1 MAAQPPRPKLPPL
14 TALRAFEV
22 AGRLGGFAPAAQEL
36 GVTPGAVT
44 AHLKTLE
51 SALGVTLFDRLP
63 RGVELT
69 EIGARLLPEFTAAF
83 AALDAATQHLAAEA
97 APGLVRIAVS
107 ADLAQLW
114 LSPRL
119 PALRRAGFQVV
130 PLPPGSAADL
140 GLTLSGGPGAPAPLI
155 AVCAPSL
162 APAQLADLDAV
173 QTLTLNGPAGD
184 WATWT
189 RAAQIPGFRP
199 LGPTHDSA
207 PLALEEAA
215 NGAGLLV
222 IARPLA
228 EAALTT
234 GRIIQP
240 FGITAPSGLTL
251 SLTALRS
258 LSPAAAQVLD
268 ALRDALAAPI
278 FAP

>member
-36 GVTPGAVT
+36 GVTPGAIT

-51 SALGVTLFDRLP
+51 SALGVTLFDRQP
-63 RGVELT
+63 RGVALT
-69 EIGARLLPEFTAAF
+69 DLGARLLPEFTAAF
-83 AALDAATQHLAAEA
+83 AALDAAVQHLAAEA

-140 GLTLSGGPGAPAPLI
+140 ALTLTEGPGSPAPLI
-155 AVCAPSL
+155 AVCAPGL
-162 APAQLADLDAV
+162 APASLQDLDPAES
-173 QTLTLNGPAGD
+173 LTLAGPAGE
-184 WATWT
+184 WPVWT
-189 RAAQIPGFRP
+189 AAAGIPGFRP
-199 LGPTHDSA
+199 RGPLHQSA

-222 IARPLA
+222 IALPLA
-228 EAALTT
+228 QAALTA
-234 GRIIQP
+234 GRVVRP
-240 FGITAPSGLTL
+240 FAIAAPSGLTL

-258 LSPAAAQVLD
+258 LSPAARQVLD
-268 ALRDALAAPI
+268 ALTAPI
-278 FAP
+278 FVP